1 MRKRTTVKLD
11 PIVQAYR
18 RILESDDPWLK
29 EEYQAE
35 YEALLRPPAPQPL
48 RTINDV
54 KAGRTERQREIY
66 KP

>member
-18 RILESDDPWLK
+18 RILEADDPWLR

-48 RTINDV
+48 RTIDDV
-54 KAGRTERQREIY
+54 KADRAERQREIY